1 MNYELILK
9 NLRPSQEEI
18 DAVNKTTDKVLNFI
32 NETCKDEG
40 IDAQANAVGSVA
52 KNTWLSGKSD
62 IDIFISFPLDVE
74 MDQLK
79 EKGLYLAYKT
89 NDALNGKANEHYAS
103 HPYLTCEIDG
113 FEVDIVPCY
122 AIDEGDSIVSAV
134 DRTILHTRYI
144 QKNLSKEQEDEVLLL
159 KKFMDAVGTYGSEF
173 KTGGFAGYLCEL
185 LILKYKTFEN
195 TLRTAQNWKRRTLID
210 LEDFGTVGNAIFKQD
225 PLVFIDPTD
234 KNRNVGAALR
244 LERYVD
250 FIVASRNFLDILDN
264 NELDGEERQ
273 ERILKFFKP
282 LQKEHLLNKSNEE
295 IAKHIIDSFE
305 DRQTKTLVIKFPI
318 PEMSADALHPQLLK
332 TVQSICE
339 KIEMEEFSVFK
350 YDYWTDEANFVVF
363 TIELN
368 VYKQGKYYIHKGPKV
383 WPKNACDNFK
393 KKWQDDVYPLDEF
406 MVLTR
411 EREFKTA
418 EDFIRYML
426 SEENV
431 HIVKVGKNIKESICN
446 ECLLLEIDEFLNN
459 LDEYF
464 AENADNQSMDDI
476 GDVNDQ
482 IIGDNIFD
490 YLNSLDDFL
499 NPGQYLKR

>member
-18 DAVNKTTDKVLNFI
+18 DAVNKTTDKVINFI

-89 NDALNGKANEHYAS
+89 NDALNGHANEHYAS

-185 LILKYKTFEN
+185 LILKYGTFEN
-195 TLRTAQNWKRRTLID
+195 TLRAAQNWKKRTLID
-210 LEDFGTVGNAIFKQD
+210 LEDFGTVGNALFKQD

-244 LERYVD
+244 MERYVD

-264 NELDGEERQ
+264 HDLDDGKKQ
-273 ERILKFFKP
+273 EKIIKFFKP
-282 LQKEHLLNKSNEE
+282 LLKEHLSDKSNVE
-295 IAKHIIDSFE
+295 IAKYIIDSFT
-305 DRQTKTLVIKFPI
+305 DRQTQTLLIKFPI

-332 TVQSICE
+332 TIQSICE
-339 KIEMEEFSVFK
+339 KIDLEEFSVFK
-350 YDYWTDEANFVVF
+350 YDYWTDEEKYVIF

-368 VYKQGKYYIHKGPKV
+368 VFKQGKYYIHKGPKV
-383 WPKNACDNFK
+383 WPKKACDNFK
-393 KKWQDDVYPLDEF
+393 KKWEDALYPLDEF

-418 EDFIRYML
+418 KEFIIHML
-426 SEENV
+426 NIENI
-431 HIVKVGKNIKESICN
+431 HIIKVGKNIKEAICN
-446 ECLLLEIDEFLNN
+446 DYEIFEIDEFLND
-459 LDEYF
+459 L
-464 AENADNQSMDDI
+464 DNQFDYDTSNQNGDDLAE
-476 GDVNDQ
+476 
-482 IIGDNIFD
+482 D